1 MAAVLPRFIDPV
13 LEFLSVNLPSP
24 LYVLLLKVLSHFLG
38 AIAALINL
46 CGSLLSS
53 SPSNWNAQTLLPPII
68 TILAAYLALA
78 SLYRTTSWLIRLIFW
93 FMKWGILFG
102 IFMGGV
108 GYLTGGA
115 VGNAVGNQGPI
126 PFLGG
131 YVADLFSNQVSRPR
145 SARQSNSRSRK
156 AKMKKPAAWEA
167 FERHEAYLGQ
177 NEVQQE
183 NFHQSVKMIADA
195 ASYVFTSNWWTVK
208 GPPEEINADAVE
220 SRSRKGSKAKG
231 KAGSSHSR

>member
-1 MAAVLPRFIDPV
+1 MVVPFAAVPPRFLDPV
-13 LEFLSVNLPSP
+13 LDFLSVNLPSP
-24 LYVLLLKVLSHFLG
+24 LYVLLLKVLSHSLG
-38 AIAALINL
+38 AITALTNL

-93 FMKWGILFG
+93 FMKWGTLLG

-108 GYLTGGA
+108 GYLIGGA
-115 VGNAVGNQGPI
+115 VGDAVGNQGPI

-131 YVADLFSNQVSRPR
+131 YVTDLFSNQISRPG
-145 SARQSNSRSRK
+145 SARQSKSQSRK
-156 AKMKKPAAWEA
+156 ANMKKPAAWES
-167 FERHEAYLGQ
+167 FERHKAYRRQ

-183 NFHQSVKMIADA
+183 NVHQSMKMIADA
-195 ASYVFTSNWWTVK
+195 ASYVFRSNWWET
-208 GPPEEINADAVE
+208 NADEAE
-220 SRSRKGSKAKG
+220 SRSRRGSKGKG
-231 KAGSSHSR
+231 KAGSSRSR